1 MGPEQTLRVERKPA
15 PIRTQVLDNLRK
27 AILTRQLAPGQR
39 LIEREL
45 VEMTG
50 VSRTSVREA
59 LRELAAEGLVST
71 VPNKGT
77 AVATLSSEQARQ
89 IYEVRAVLE
98 GLAGRLFVENAT
110 EVQRRALLAQL
121 SKIDRLASRGVGVL
135 EAKDRFYAILFDG
148 AGNDALR
155 DMTVSL
161 QARVTYLRSLSL
173 SREGRPAH
181 SLAELHDNAA
191 AIEAGDA
198 MAAHHASTPNLDEAR
213 IAGLLA
219 LEQLPADQAELRRRS
234 AGAAAAYK

>member
-1 MGPEQTLRVERKPA
+1 MGAEETLRVERKPA

-59 LRELAAEGLVST
+59 LRELAAEGLVTTS
-71 VPNKGT
+71 PNKGT

-121 SKIDRLASRGVGVL
+121 SKIDRLVSRGGGIL

-155 DMTVSL
+155 DITVSL

-173 SREGRPAH
+173 SLDGRPEE
-181 SLAELHDNAA
+181 SLAELHDIGA

-198 MAAHHASTPNLDEAR
+198 DAAQQACVRHVDRAR
-213 IAGLLA
+213 TAGLLA
-219 LEQLPADQAELRRRS
+219 LSQVQAGPDAAERPS
-234 AGAAAAYK
+234 AAAGK

>member
-1 MGPEQTLRVERKPA
+1 MGAEQTLRVERKPA

-27 AILTRQLAPGQR
+27 AILTRQLEPGKR

-71 VPNKGT
+71 APNKGT
-77 AVATLSSEQARQ
+77 AVATLTSEQARQ
-89 IYEVRAVLE
+89 IYEVRAALE

-110 EVQRRALLAQL
+110 EVQRRALLTQL
-121 SKIDRLASRGVGVL
+121 SKIDRLVSRGVGLL
-135 EAKDRFYAILFDG
+135 EAKDRFYAILFEG

-155 DMTVSL
+155 DMTMSL
-161 QARVTYLRSLSL
+161 QARVTYLRSLSPSL
-173 SREGRPAH
+173 EGRPAQ
-181 SLAELHDNAA
+181 SLAELHDIAD

-198 MAAHHASTPNLDEAR
+198 VAAERACSRHADQAR

-219 LEQLPADQAELRRRS
+219 LQQLQQGQEKV
-234 AGAAAAYK
+234 G

>member
-71 VPNKGT
+71 SPNKGT

-110 EVQRRALLAQL
+110 DVQRRALLAQL
-121 SKIDRLASRGVGVL
+121 SKIDRLVSRGGGIL

-155 DMTVSL
+155 DITVSL

-173 SREGRPAH
+173 SLEGRPEE
-181 SLAELHDNAA
+181 SLAELHDIGA

-198 MAAHHASTPNLDEAR
+198 DAAQLACIRHVDEAR
-213 IAGLLA
+213 TAGLLA
-219 LEQLPADQAELRRRS
+219 LNQLQAGPDAAERPRAAD
-234 AGAAAAYK
+234 AAAGT

>member
-1 MGPEQTLRVERKPA
+1 MGPERTLRVERKPA

-71 VPNKGT
+71 SPNKGT

-110 EVQRRALLAQL
+110 DVQRRALLAQL
-121 SKIDRLASRGVGVL
+121 SKIDRLVSRGGGIL

-155 DMTVSL
+155 DITVSL

-173 SREGRPAH
+173 SLDGRPEE
-181 SLAELHDNAA
+181 SLAELHDIGA

-198 MAAHHASTPNLDEAR
+198 DAAQVACMRHVDEAR
-213 IAGLLA
+213 TAGLLA
-219 LEQLPADQAELRRRS
+219 LNQLQDGSDGVERPRAAD
-234 AGAAAAYK
+234 AAAGK

>member
-71 VPNKGT
+71 SPNKGT

-110 EVQRRALLAQL
+110 DVQRRALLAQL
-121 SKIDRLASRGVGVL
+121 SKINRLVSRGGGIL

-155 DMTVSL
+155 DITVSL

-173 SREGRPAH
+173 SLDGRPEE
-181 SLAELHDNAA
+181 SLAELHDIGA

-198 MAAHHASTPNLDEAR
+198 DAAQAACMRHVDEAR

-219 LEQLPADQAELRRRS
+219 LNQLQAGSDGVERSRTAD
-234 AGAAAAYK
+234 AAVGK